1 MSHQT
6 YSIKEA
12 SQLTQL
18 SADTIRYYEKIGL
31 LPPVNRNS
39 VGVRVFTGTDITIL
53 NFIRHLKSVEMP
65 LEELKNYMDLVAEGD
80 STNPQRLEILVA
92 ERDRLQT
99 KLTDLQE
106 AISILNDKI
115 ANYEEVM
122 KPVEKKF
129 FTTKF
134 KKD

>member
-1 MSHQT
+1 
-6 YSIKEA
+6 
-12 SQLTQL
+12 
-18 SADTIRYYEKIGL
+18 
-31 LPPVNRNS
+31 
-39 VGVRVFTGTDITIL
+39 
-53 NFIRHLKSVEMP
+53 MP

-106 AISILNDKI
+106 AINILNDKI

-129 FTTKF
+129 FKTRF